1 MDNLNTKATGLAL
14 GITSAIIYIICA
26 ATYWIWPNLVINY
39 SNYLFHGVDIT
50 AITNKA
56 ITFGNDAKK
65 NVKTILESGFKS
77 PEDNGPSNETVM
89 QIIIVLAIVLVWI
102 FLFEKFYINKKR
114 KEPEEYDK
122 YE

>member
-1 MDNLNTKATGLAL
+1 MDNLNTKTTGLAL

-56 ITFGNDAKK
+56 ITFGN
-65 NVKTILESGFKS
+65 TIIGL
-77 PEDNGPSNETVM
+77 
-89 QIIIVLAIVLVWI
+89 IIIFVSAYLIGI
-102 FLFEKFYINKKR
+102 LFAALYNSLNNTHK
-114 KEPEEYDK
+114 
-122 YE
+122 